1 MKKFKQIPDLNKVM
15 FSHFYSVRAP
25 PPTRV
30 TNSTATRHERKR
42 SMKKRSCEQYP
53 FAYKQDNTQY
63 RYFDDDGNM
72 IELFAGKDGVTV
84 EIIAELKACHRKELA
99 SEEKNKRIRKDSE
112 GSKRAMVVSLDSI
125 DDETKEESD
134 MFIDF
139 EANTEEK
146 MLQIEEKEI
155 IKKAYDLVWSKLTS
169 GQKDLVTQIYH
180 HHMSQREI
188 AKAEGVGEAAI
199 SLRMRQL
206 NVKIRKILSKYP
218 KVLAYFSLWR

>member
-1 MKKFKQIPDLNKVM
+1 
-15 FSHFYSVRAP
+15 
-25 PPTRV
+25 
-30 TNSTATRHERKR
+30 
-42 SMKKRSCEQYP
+42 MKKRSCEQYP
-53 FAYKQDNTQY
+53 FAYKPDNTSY

-72 IELFAGKDGVTV
+72 IDLFAGKDGVTA
-84 EIIAELKACHRKELA
+84 EIIAALKKCHRKELA
-99 SEEKNKRIRKDSE
+99 SEEKSKRIRKDSE

-180 HHMSQREI
+180 NHMSQREI